1 MTTNKTIVKGLALGL
16 LATNI
21 PVILPVEA
29 TSGVKSSEDRFKTLE
44 GETITINNSTH
55 GSFKLVEIQGN
66 SIQSAGNVKGVG
78 DLYVDS
84 KGSPILNIKGEKQ
97 YKIDLTTTDR
107 IDEVTKTIFID
118 KPLMK
123 IGDHKDRLYWNSS
136 LNKYVIER
144 SIMSGKFEDMFKGA
158 VNINDLGTHIDFSIS
173 YDFYGADL
181 IMSDYTV
188 KSSSNKNTDSKGIYA
203 DVDTVGISIPK
214 SELDSFDE
222 AGLNKWLK
230 NNETNVYFVAKDKN
244 LMPANEVLKTETRTN
259 YTVQIEMPTF
269 DNSTDIYISPVS
281 GTKGVIVITADV
293 LGQIAT
299 QAVELAEANKT
310 SENISIARMHINQL
324 PESLFKDSLQSR
336 LDNLFPT
343 EDIKIDRKTV
353 TANLDVYLKSENS
366 LALTLD
372 TNSIIFEEVTTV
384 ADIEKE
390 NAVTLSIKSSLPYE
404 VNSYLV
410 NEIQNPAGSVTVDK
424 SILNIK
430 ANKENDY
437 KAFNGLN
444 SKLNLLDNQPAG
456 NNIYTGID
464 MRVKG
469 DLAFEADVYKTTV
482 KFEVAQK

>member
-1 MTTNKTIVKGLALGL
+1 MIKNKMIIKGLALGL
-16 LATNI
+16 LVPNI
-21 PVILPVEA
+21 PVSQPVDA
-29 TSGVKSSEDRFKTLE
+29 ISGVKSQDDRFKTLE
-44 GETITINNSTH
+44 GETITISNSTY
-55 GSFKLVEIQGN
+55 GSFKLVEIHGN
-66 SIQSAGNVKGVG
+66 TTQSAGVIKGVG

-84 KGSPILNIKGEKQ
+84 QGNPILNIRGEKQ
-97 YKIDLTTTDR
+97 YKIDIVSTDNA
-107 IDEVTKTIFID
+107 DEITKTIFID

-123 IGDHKDRLYWNSS
+123 IGNHADKLYWSSS
-136 LNKYVIER
+136 LKKYVIDR
-144 SIMSGKFEDMFKGA
+144 SVSNGKFEDLFKGGA
-158 VNINDLGTHIDFSIS
+158 TVNDLGTHISFT
-173 YDFYGADL
+173 FNHEFFGEDL
-181 IMSDYTV
+181 LTSNYTV
-188 KSSSNKNTDSKGIYA
+188 KSNADKNSDTKGISAGA
-203 DVDTVGISIPK
+203 DSVTISVPK
-214 SELDSFDE
+214 SELESLDE

-230 NNETNVYFVAKDKN
+230 VNEVDVYFVGKSGSD
-244 LMPANEVLKTETRTN
+244 VLKTEFRTN

-269 DNSTDIYISPVS
+269 DNTTQVYILPTS
-281 GTKGVIVITADV
+281 GVKGNLVITADT
-293 LGQIAT
+293 LGYIAT

-310 SENISIARMHINQL
+310 SENISIARMYINQL
-324 PESLFKDSLQSR
+324 PESLFKDALQAR

-343 EDIKIDRKTV
+343 TDTKIDRKTV

-410 NEIQNPAGSVTVDK
+410 EEIKNPTGSVTVDK

-430 ANKENDY
+430 ANKESTYKGFNALND
-437 KAFNGLN
+437 
-444 SKLNLLDNQPAG
+444 KLNILDNQPAG
-456 NNIYTGID
+456 NNIYTGVDVRI
-464 MRVKG
+464 KG